1 MQRLIGIVISI
12 IFTVP
17 IFQIETYVKS
27 YQASEAG
34 LTYIKQHVEQRQS
47 KQYELAINSY
57 VEFMTSTESRSPVI
71 RITYKEETLY
81 QDSKIDINSFRGTDL
96 LYDQYQDI
104 VAFSDNTKNIKMN
117 AIFGI
122 IRTLFVCIV
131 LSISSIYFSKD
142 TTDLVVRPI
151 EVMLEKVKKIS
162 NNPLEAA

>member
-1 MQRLIGIVISI
+1 
-12 IFTVP
+12 
-17 IFQIETYVKS
+17 
-27 YQASEAG
+27 
-34 LTYIKQHVEQRQS
+34 
-47 KQYELAINSY
+47 
-57 VEFMTSTESRSPVI
+57 
-71 RITYKEETLY
+71 
-81 QDSKIDINSFRGTDL
+81 
-96 LYDQYQDI
+96 
-104 VAFSDNTKNIKMN
+104 MN